1 MPTFSPPIE
10 LLNKNG
16 QEDFKGLE
24 VEIVATIE
32 ERNAIMNN
40 IGHESN
46 HIITTLISFRVLDS
60 IFLETCALIETM

>member
-1 MPTFSPPIE
+1 MPTFSSPIE